1 MDYACQLCDA
11 TFELSEDAG
20 TARPPFPVD
29 WKLWLVHDHAD
40 VGPTSNR
47 SEPRWRAVLFH
58 HSARERYP
66 AEAKEIKV
74 AQASQ
79 RKAVVRAKQAANASR
94 GENDH
99 TVG

>member
-20 TARPPFPVD
+20 TARPPFPTD
-29 WKLWLVHDHAD
+29 WKLWLVHDHEGLEA
-40 VGPTSNR
+40 PI
-47 SEPRWRAVLFH
+47 WRAVLFH

-66 AEAKEIKV
+66 VEAKEIKA

-79 RKAVVRAKQAANASR
+79 RKAVVKAKQAQNASR